1 MTAYLLVNHLLNLLA
16 PAALIA
22 LLLVVLARLFSGFFG
37 SNKPFAQ
44 VWYAQAAINFIVGA
58 GALVAGLVLLGHDGK
73 MLTYVV
79 LVATMAL
86 SQWFQSGGWKR

>member
-37 SNKPFAQ
+37 SNKPFAH

-79 LVATMAL
+79 LVLAMAL